1 MAEQYL
7 SAYAVDADT
16 FLGIVG
22 SGDDAIVRTALG
34 RIGEL
39 TKAHELLRA
48 TETTEVEPA
57 LREIITGRLDPSRPG
72 GYTWLLELIGP
83 ALGTPL
89 GASTLPGRGWH
100 QLDEAFRA
108 WQLTALADLWGR
120 CWAFPWR
127 DAALD
132 ADPWPFPM
140 LASKAHLERIRA
152 ELARFDTDR
161 IHDDYE
167 LLPNGDDDDA
177 EEVEWLLGT
186 KLPAFVDG
194 ALDAGG
200 EMLLLRDGGK

>member
-7 SAYAVDADT
+7 SAYAINADV
-16 FLGIVG
+16 FAGIVG
-22 SGDDAIVRTALG
+22 SDDTLVRTALG

-39 TKAHELLRA
+39 AKAHKLMRA
-48 TETTEVEPA
+48 TETTEVEHA
-57 LREIITGRLDPSRPG
+57 LREIVTGRLDPSRPG
-72 GYTWLLELIGP
+72 GYTWLLELLGP

-89 GASTLPGRGWH
+89 GALTLPGRGWH
-100 QLDEAFRA
+100 RLDEAFRA

-127 DAALD
+127 DTAPD

-140 LASKAHLERIRA
+140 LASKADLDRIRA

-177 EEVEWLLGT
+177 EEVEWLLAT

-194 ALDAGG
+194 ALNAGG
-200 EMLLLRDGGK
+200 EMLLLRDGSK